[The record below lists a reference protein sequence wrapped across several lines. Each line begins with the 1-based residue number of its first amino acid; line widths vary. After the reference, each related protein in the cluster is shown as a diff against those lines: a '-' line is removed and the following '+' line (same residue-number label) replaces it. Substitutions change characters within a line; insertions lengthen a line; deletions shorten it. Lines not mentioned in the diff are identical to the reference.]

1 MTLDGDL
8 QDDPAEIPNFLAR
21 MADGFDVVSGWKKVR
36 HDPWH
41 KVFPSRVFNWM
52 VRRSTGIKLHDVNC
66 GFKAYRRK
74 VLDNAEYPG
83 EIRAIL
89 GEALAA
95 SVLLA
100 SCLKFDGQLTLQ
112 LRGEGPMHL
121 LVVQCSHRREV
132 RGLAKWRPSGR
143 SVRL

>member
-1 MTLDGDL
+1 MHDSDCLRKFVFEHLPVRGELVHLDE
-8 QDDPAEIPNFLAR
+8 A
-21 MADGFDVVSGWKKVR
+21 W
-36 HDPWH
+36 
-41 KVFPSRVFNWM
+41 
-52 VRRSTGIKLHDVNC
+52 
-66 GFKAYRRK
+66 RK

-121 LVVQCSHRREV
+121 L
-132 RGLAKWRPSGR
+132 
-143 SVRL
+143 

>member
-1 MTLDGDL
+1 MFEHLPVRGELVHLDE
-8 QDDPAEIPNFLAR
+8 A
-21 MADGFDVVSGWKKVR
+21 W
-36 HDPWH
+36 
-41 KVFPSRVFNWM
+41 
-52 VRRSTGIKLHDVNC
+52 
-66 GFKAYRRK
+66 RK

-132 RGLAKWRPSGR
+132 RGLAKWRGEISGAGLRELAGSGR
-143 SVRL
+143 MAITIESGPGRQRYQGIVPIAGDSLAESLETYFRQSVQV